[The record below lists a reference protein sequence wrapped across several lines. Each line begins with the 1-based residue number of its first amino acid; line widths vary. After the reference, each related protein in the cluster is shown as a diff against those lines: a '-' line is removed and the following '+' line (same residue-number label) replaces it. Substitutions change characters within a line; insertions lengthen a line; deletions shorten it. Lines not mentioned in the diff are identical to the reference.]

1 MDSNTITTKNKENSE
16 IPYKEIYQWSSELTA
31 EQEAKPGYYLWT
43 DEDRKLLFRLMNTKG
58 NLIAVIGLQGSGKT
72 ALKEA
77 LSSELSKKKC
87 KHLSLKWINGRAQLE
102 KETYS
107 SLRGDLEL
115 IIMLVEKLIRIQ
127 GKAKAL
133 KILEKE
139 FGKKIAEDLFWLYK
153 NELDLE
159 KGTRQYFR
167 NKLAPIFPKLMTLTK
182 YFGKEKDIF
191 EKENLLDFLFSA
203 SCILID
209 TPDYDKRNRR
219 EMIRDLNALQAL
231 WEELN
236 EYSYEMGDYPP
247 NMVVFFQKELFQGH
261 FFFGKMLVHEKKPLN
276 PRQMTDYFEKRFPD
290 HPFTREALEE
300 LAALSRGIFRRFK
313 KYIQTCLENY
323 YLSQDIS
330 KITVEH
336 VKKWISM
343 DMLIRDMELELLDIF
358 PKRKEQRVMTVKLL
372 RYLHER
378 GGMTSQ
384 KEITEDLFEG
394 EKMACSRLLRTLESH
409 GYIIRVKKRGEK
421 GYLVYLPDKYQEGGD
436 IKV

>member
-1 MDSNTITTKNKENSE
+1 MDGNTITQDKENSE

-77 LSSELSKKKC
+77 LSNELSKKRC

-107 SLRGDLEL
+107 SLKGDLEL

-127 GKAKAL
+127 GKGKAF

-139 FGKKIAEDLFWLYK
+139 FGKNIANDLFWLYE
-153 NELDLE
+153 NELDLSN
-159 KGTRQYFR
+159 GTRQHFKR
-167 NKLAPIFPKLMTLTK
+167 KLMSFFPKLMTLTK
-182 YFGKEKDIF
+182 YLGKEKDIF

-236 EYSYEMGDYPP
+236 EYSYEVGDYPP

-276 PRQMTDYFEKRFPD
+276 PRQMADYFEKRFPD
-290 HPFTREALEE
+290 HPFAREALEE

-378 GGMTSQ
+378 GGVASQ
-384 KEITEDLFEG
+384 KEIAEDLFEG

-421 GYLVYLPDKYQEGGD
+421 GYFVYLPDKYQEGGD

>member
-1 MDSNTITTKNKENSE
+1 MSFPYRDEYIKYRIEKAYSTFKSANLLAKNKFWNDC
-16 IPYKEIYQWSSELTA
+16 INRL
-31 EQEAKPGYYLWT
+31 YYSAFYAINAIL
-43 DEDRKLLFRLMNTKG
+43 
-58 NLIAVIGLQGSGKT
+58 
-72 ALKEA
+72 LKENIEIKTH
-77 LSSELSKKKC
+77 SG
-87 KHLSLKWINGRAQLE
+87 LKSAFNQ
-102 KETYS
+102 T
-107 SLRGDLEL
+107 L
-115 IIMLVEKLIRIQ
+115 IKTGI
-127 GKAKAL
+127 L
-133 KILEKE
+133 KKE
-139 FGKKIAEDLFWLYK
+139 FGEKTAFTLY
-153 NELDLE
+153 NIYQHGISIERGDDSLVL
-159 KGTRQYFR
+159 
-167 NKLAPIFPKLMTLTK
+167 LIPKLMTLIK
-182 YFGKEKDIF
+182 CSRKEKKSLEKAF
-191 EKENLLDFLFSA
+191 ERKCLLEFLSEA

-219 EMIRDLNALQAL
+219 EMINDLKALQAL

-236 EYSYEMGDYPP
+236 NYSIEEKDGYPP
-247 NMVVFFQKELFQGH
+247 NMVIFFQKELFQGH
-261 FFFGKMLVHEKKPLN
+261 FFFGKMLVHEKKPLD
-276 PRQMTDYFEKRFPD
+276 PRQMADYFEKRFPD

-378 GGMTSQ
+378 GGMATQ

-409 GYIIRVKKRGEK
+409 GYIVRVKKRGEK
-421 GYLVYLPDKYQEGGD
+421 GYFVYLPDKYQEGGD